1 MARGENIFK
10 RKDGRWEARYI
21 KGYDK
26 NRKIRY
32 GFCYGHS
39 YREAKEK
46 VTQAKLQMNCP
57 DIFKKE
63 NRKKAENIPMEI
75 VCSTW
80 LEINRSK
87 WKDSSYAKY
96 RSMLEKHIL
105 PEFGLYQI
113 SEITSER
120 IAQFT
125 YQLLHRD
132 HLAVKTVRDIL
143 LLLHAVLVYEC
154 ERSNGQRE
162 PVHIIY
168 PKEERKELRVLSQM
182 EQLRLMQYLERDMDR
197 YKLGVMIAI
206 TTGLRVGEICGL
218 RWENISFENH
228 TISVKNTVQRVR
240 NDTQEREGK
249 KTAVLIGTPKSL
261 SSIRTIP
268 LTDGVFEFCERFQC
282 EDKSTFVLT
291 GTSSFSEPRTLQ
303 RKLGSYY
310 KQCDIED
317 AHFHTLRHTFATR
330 CIEVGFDVKTLS
342 EILGHSSTVITMNR
356 YVHPDL
362 NLKRKNI
369 QKLETAGFGC
379 TVR

>member
-1 MARGENIFK
+1 MAKGENIFK

-46 VTQAKLQMNCP
+46 VTQAKLQMNHP
-57 DIFKKE
+57 DICGNE
-63 NRKKAENIPMEI
+63 NRKKEDIPMEHI
-75 VCSTW
+75 CDTW

-96 RSMLEKHIL
+96 RTMLEKHIL
-105 PEFGLYQI
+105 PEFGSFCI
-113 SEITSER
+113 SEITSEH
-120 IAQFT
+120 IARFT
-125 YQLLHRD
+125 YKLLNQDQL
-132 HLAVKTVRDIL
+132 AIKTVRDIL

-154 ERSNGQRE
+154 EKSNRQMTPIR
-162 PVHIIY
+162 IIY

-182 EQLRLMQYLERDMDR
+182 EQLRLMHYLENNMDL
-197 YKLGVMIAI
+197 YKLGVMLAI

-218 RWENISFENH
+218 RWEDLSFENH
-228 TISVKNTVQRVR
+228 TLSVRNTVQRVR
-240 NDTQEREGK
+240 NHAENASDR
-249 KTAVLIGTPKSL
+249 KTVVMIGTPKSR
-261 SSIRTIP
+261 SSVRTIP
-268 LTDGVFEFCERFQC
+268 LTDGIFKFCKKFRCSDESVFL
-282 EDKSTFVLT
+282 LT
-291 GTSSFSEPRTLQ
+291 GNHSFAEPRMLQ
-303 RKLGSYY
+303 RKLAGYCQEC
-310 KQCDIED
+310 KITDV
-317 AHFHTLRHTFATR
+317 HFHTLRHTFATR
-330 CIEVGFDVKTLS
+330 CIEVGCDVKTLS

-362 NLKRKNI
+362 NLKRKNM
-369 QKLETAGFGC
+369 QKLEMAGFGC

>member
-1 MARGENIFK
+1 MAKGENIFK

-26 NRKIRY
+26 NRKIQY

-46 VTQAKLQMNCP
+46 VNHAKLQISHENFP
-57 DIFKKE
+57 GKS
-63 NRKKAENIPMEI
+63 NRKESEKLLTESICI
-75 VCSTW
+75 SW
-80 LEINRSK
+80 LEVNRNK
-87 WKDSSYAKY
+87 LKYSSYSKY
-96 RSMLEKHIL
+96 KVILEKHLL
-105 PEFGLYQI
+105 PEFGLYLI
-113 SEITSER
+113 SEITSEH
-120 IAQFT
+120 IADFT
-125 YQLLHRD
+125 NRLLNQEC
-132 HLAVKTVRDIL
+132 LAIKTVRDIL
-143 LLLHAVLVYEC
+143 LLLHAILVYGC
-154 ERSNGQRE
+154 EKSNGTFT
-162 PVHIIY
+162 PVRIVY

-182 EQLRLMQYLERDMDR
+182 EQLRLMQYLEKDMDL
-197 YKLGVMIAI
+197 YKLGVMLAI

-228 TISVKNTVQRVR
+228 TLSVKNTVQRVR
-240 NDTQEREGK
+240 NSSMEPQNR
-249 KTAVLIGTPKSL
+249 KTMVVIGTPKSH
-261 SSIRTIP
+261 SSMRTIP
-268 LTDGVFEFCERFQC
+268 LTDGVFRFCEKFQC
-282 EDKSTFVLT
+282 ADKSVFILT
-291 GTSSFSEPRTLQ
+291 GNHSFIEPRLLQ
-303 RKLGSYY
+303 RKLNEYY
-310 KQCDIED
+310 RQCEIAD

-379 TVR
+379 TAR